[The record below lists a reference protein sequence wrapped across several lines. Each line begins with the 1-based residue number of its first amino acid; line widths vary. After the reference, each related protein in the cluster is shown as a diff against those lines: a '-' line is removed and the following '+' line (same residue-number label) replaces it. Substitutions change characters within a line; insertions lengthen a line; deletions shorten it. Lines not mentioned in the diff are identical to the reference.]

1 MSFEDWIAF
10 GDRFGDPRREEPRAL
25 WMANAVYLRLCAVV
39 ASKFIGLMH
48 DGENYIAK
56 LKINAD
62 GKVRFIIIIL
72 R

>member
-1 MSFEDWIAF
+1 
-10 GDRFGDPRREEPRAL
+10 
-25 WMANAVYLRLCAVV
+25 MANAVYLRLCAVV